1 MIDRKQLKFAARGY
15 MKAAKPS
22 PWTVSMIACIITLI
36 LSVLSTQVTNLPA
49 MQAALT
55 EYYQTLDMEAY
66 IAAMQAAQPDFAAM
80 LINLLLG
87 FMSTMI
93 GAGLIIFIMRTVR
106 DHKGSVGNLLDA
118 FPVLIRIFCYQVV
131 SSVLIFLWALL
142 FIIPGIIASYRYR
155 QGLYLL
161 LDHPEMGIMD
171 CIRTSKNLMDGHKW
185 ELFVMDLSFL
195 LWNLAVA
202 VLSSALGSL
211 MLHTIEINAD
221 LLDAVLSSA
230 LGILMP
236 LLFVE
241 LLVLPLSAFV
251 TIYTGISYFL
261 YYEALHGATY
271 DSRISSEGSAPADSD
286 FSA

>member
-15 MKAAKPS
+15 IKAAKPN
-22 PWTVSMIACIITLI
+22 PWAVSMIACIITEI
-36 LSVLSTQVTNLPA
+36 LSVLSMQVINLPT
-49 MQAALT
+49 MQTAARDYL
-55 EYYQTLDMEAY
+55 QTHDMDAY
-66 IAAMQAAQPDFAAM
+66 IAALQAAQLGFAAP

-118 FPVLIRIFCYQVV
+118 FPVLIRVFCYQVV
-131 SSVLIFLWALL
+131 STVLIFLWALL
-142 FIIPGIIASYRYR
+142 FVIPGIIAAYRYR

-195 LWNLAVA
+195 LWNFAV
-202 VLSSALGSL
+202 VELSSVLGS
-211 MLHTIEINAD
+211 
-221 LLDAVLSSA
+221 
-230 LGILMP
+230 LMP

-271 DSRISSEGSAPADSD
+271 DSRISSESSAPADSD

>member
-15 MKAAKPS
+15 IKAAKPN
-22 PWTVSMIACIITLI
+22 PWTVSMIACIITEI
-36 LSVLSTQVTNLPA
+36 LSVLSMQVTNLPA
-49 MQAALT
+49 MQAAT
-55 EYYQTLDMEAY
+55 IAYYQTLDMEAY
-66 IAAMQAAQPDFAAM
+66 IAATQAAMPGFAAV
-80 LINLLLG
+80 LIDLLLS

-118 FPVLIRIFCYQVV
+118 FPVLIRVFCYQVV
-131 SSVLIFLWALL
+131 STLLIALWAML
-142 FIIPGIIASYRYR
+142 FIIPGIIAAYRYR

-171 CIRTSKNLMDGHKW
+171 CIRTSKNLMIGHKW

-195 LWNLAVA
+195 LWYLAVS
-202 VLSSALGSL
+202 VLSSALGS
-211 MLHTIEINAD
+211 
-221 LLDAVLSSA
+221 
-230 LGILMP
+230 LMP

-271 DSRISSEGSAPADSD
+271 DSRISSESSAPADSD

>member
-15 MKAAKPS
+15 IKAAKPS
-22 PWTVSMIACIITLI
+22 PWTVSMIACIITEI
-36 LSVLSTQVTNLPA
+36 LSVLAMQVTNLPT
-49 MQAALT
+49 MQTATMDYL
-55 EYYQTLDMEAY
+55 QTHDMDAY
-66 IAAMQAAQPDFAAM
+66 LATLQAAQLGFAAP

-131 SSVLIFLWALL
+131 STVLIFLWAML
-142 FIIPGIIASYRYR
+142 FVIPGIIAAYRYR

-171 CIRTSKNLMDGHKW
+171 CIRTSKNLMIGHKW

-195 LWNLAVA
+195 LWNLAVV
-202 VLSSALGSL
+202 VLSSALGS
-211 MLHTIEINAD
+211 
-221 LLDAVLSSA
+221 
-230 LGILMP
+230 LMP

-271 DSRISSEGSAPADSD
+271 DSRISSESSAPADSD

>member
-15 MKAAKPS
+15 MKAAKPN
-22 PWTVSMIACIITLI
+22 PWTVSMIACIITEI
-36 LSVLSTQVTNLPA
+36 LSVLTMQVTNLSA
-49 MQAALT
+49 VQAALI
-55 EYYQTLDMEAY
+55 EYQQTLDVEAY
-66 IAAMQAAQPDFAAM
+66 LATLQAAQPDFAAV
-80 LINLLLG
+80 LIILLLS

-131 SSVLIFLWALL
+131 STVLIALWALL
-142 FIIPGIIASYRYR
+142 FIIPGFIAAYRYR

-171 CIRTSKNLMDGHKW
+171 CIRTSKNLMIGHKW

-195 LWNLAVA
+195 LWNLAVS
-202 VLSSALGSL
+202 VLSSALGS
-211 MLHTIEINAD
+211 
-221 LLDAVLSSA
+221 
-230 LGILMP
+230 LMP

-241 LLVLPLSAFV
+241 LLVLPLYAFV

-271 DSRISSEGSAPADSD
+271 DSRISSESSAPADSD

>member
-15 MKAAKPS
+15 MKAAKPN
-22 PWTVSMIACIITLI
+22 PWTVSMIACIITEI
-36 LSVLSTQVTNLPA
+36 LSVLAMQVTNLPA
-49 MQAALT
+49 MQAAARDYL
-55 EYYQTLDMEAY
+55 QTHDMDAY
-66 IAAMQAAQPDFAAM
+66 IAALQAAQLGFAAP

-131 SSVLIFLWALL
+131 STVLIALWAML
-142 FIIPGIIASYRYR
+142 FIIPGIIAAYRYR

-195 LWNLAVA
+195 LWNLAVV
-202 VLSSALGSL
+202 VLSSALGS
-211 MLHTIEINAD
+211 
-221 LLDAVLSSA
+221 
-230 LGILMP
+230 LMP

-271 DSRISSEGSAPADSD
+271 DSRISSESSAPADSD

>member
-15 MKAAKPS
+15 IKAAKPN
-22 PWTVSMIACIITLI
+22 PWAVSMIACIITEI
-36 LSVLSTQVTNLPA
+36 LSVLSMQVTNLPTV
-49 MQAALT
+49 QAALI
-55 EYYQTLDMEAY
+55 EYQQTLDVEAY
-66 IAAMQAAQPDFAAM
+66 LATLQAAQPGFAAV
-80 LINLLLG
+80 LIILLLS

-118 FPVLIRIFCYQVV
+118 FPVLIRVFCYQLI
-131 SSVLIFLWALL
+131 SSLLILLWALL
-142 FIIPGIIASYRYR
+142 FVIPGIIAAYRYR

-195 LWNLAVA
+195 LWNLAV
-202 VLSSALGSL
+202 VELSSVLGS
-211 MLHTIEINAD
+211 
-221 LLDAVLSSA
+221 
-230 LGILMP
+230 LMP

-271 DSRISSEGSAPADSD
+271 DSRISSESSAPADSD

>member
-15 MKAAKPS
+15 MKAAKPN
-22 PWTVSMIACIITLI
+22 PWTVSMIACIITEI
-36 LSVLSTQVTNLPA
+36 LSVLTMQVTNLSA
-49 MQAALT
+49 VQAALI
-55 EYYQTLDMEAY
+55 EYQQTLDLEAY
-66 IAAMQAAQPDFAAM
+66 LAALQAAQPGFAAV
-80 LINLLLG
+80 LIILLLG

-131 SSVLIFLWALL
+131 CSLLIFLWALL
-142 FIIPGIIASYRYR
+142 FVIPGIIAAYRYR

-211 MLHTIEINAD
+211 M
-221 LLDAVLSSA
+221 
-230 LGILMP
+230 P

-271 DSRISSEGSAPADSD
+271 DSRISSESSTPADSD

>member
-15 MKAAKPS
+15 IKAAKPS
-22 PWTVSMIACIITLI
+22 PWTVSMIACIITEI
-36 LSVLSTQVTNLPA
+36 LSVLTMQVTNLSA
-49 MQAALT
+49 VQAALI
-55 EYYQTLDMEAY
+55 EYQQTLDVEAY
-66 IAAMQAAQPDFAAM
+66 LATLQAAQPDFAAV
-80 LINLLLG
+80 LIILLLS

-118 FPVLIRIFCYQVV
+118 FPVLIRVFCYQVV
-131 SSVLIFLWALL
+131 SSVLIALWAML
-142 FIIPGIIASYRYR
+142 FIIPGIIAAYRYR

-171 CIRTSKNLMDGHKW
+171 CIRTSKNLMIGHKW

-195 LWNLAVA
+195 LWNLAVS
-202 VLSSALGSL
+202 VLSSALGS
-211 MLHTIEINAD
+211 
-221 LLDAVLSSA
+221 
-230 LGILMP
+230 LMP

-241 LLVLPLSAFV
+241 LLVLPLYAFV

>member
-15 MKAAKPS
+15 IKAAKPS
-22 PWTVSMIACIITLI
+22 PWTVSMIACIITEI
-36 LSVLSTQVTNLPA
+36 LSVLSMQVINLPT
-49 MQAALT
+49 MQTAARDYL
-55 EYYQTLDMEAY
+55 QTHDMDAY
-66 IAAMQAAQPDFAAM
+66 IAALQAAQLGFAAP

-131 SSVLIFLWALL
+131 SSLLILLWAML
-142 FIIPGIIASYRYR
+142 FVIPGIIAAYRYR

-195 LWNLAVA
+195 LWYLAVS
-202 VLSSALGSL
+202 VLSSALGS
-211 MLHTIEINAD
+211 
-221 LLDAVLSSA
+221 
-230 LGILMP
+230 LMP

-271 DSRISSEGSAPADSD
+271 DSRISSESSAPADSD

>member
-15 MKAAKPS
+15 MKAAKPN
-22 PWTVSMIACIITLI
+22 PWTVSMIACIITEI
-36 LSVLSTQVTNLPA
+36 LSVLTMQVTNLSA
-49 MQAALT
+49 VQAALI
-55 EYYQTLDMEAY
+55 EYQQTLDVEAY
-66 IAAMQAAQPDFAAM
+66 LATLQAAQPDFAAV
-80 LINLLLG
+80 LIILLLS

-131 SSVLIFLWALL
+131 STVLIFLWAML
-142 FIIPGIIASYRYR
+142 FIIPGIIAAYRYR

-171 CIRTSKNLMDGHKW
+171 CIRTSKHLMDGHKW

-202 VLSSALGSL
+202 VLSSALGS
-211 MLHTIEINAD
+211 
-221 LLDAVLSSA
+221 
-230 LGILMP
+230 LMP

-271 DSRISSEGSAPADSD
+271 DSRISSESSAPADSD

>member
-15 MKAAKPS
+15 MKAAKPN
-22 PWTVSMIACIITLI
+22 PWTVSMIACIITEI
-36 LSVLSTQVTNLPA
+36 LSVLSMQVTNLPA
-49 MQAALT
+49 IQAALT
-55 EYYQTLDMEAY
+55 EYQQTLDVEAY
-66 IAAMQAAQPDFAAM
+66 IAATQAAMPGFGAI
-80 LINLLLG
+80 LIDLLLC
-87 FMSTMI
+87 FMRTMI

-106 DHKGSVGNLLDA
+106 NHKGSVGNLLDA

-131 SSVLIFLWALL
+131 STVLIALWALL
-142 FIIPGIIASYRYR
+142 FIIPGIIAAYRYR

-211 MLHTIEINAD
+211 M
-221 LLDAVLSSA
+221 
-230 LGILMP
+230 P

-271 DSRISSEGSAPADSD
+271 DSRISSESSAPADSD

>member
-15 MKAAKPS
+15 MKAAKPN
-22 PWTVSMIACIITLI
+22 PWMVSMIACIITEI
-36 LSVLSTQVTNLPA
+36 LSVLSMQITNLPA
-49 MQAALT
+49 MQAAT
-55 EYYQTLDMEAY
+55 IAYYQTLDMEAY
-66 IAAMQAAQPDFAAM
+66 IAAVQAAQPGFAAM

-131 SSVLIFLWALL
+131 STLLIALWALL
-142 FIIPGIIASYRYR
+142 FIIPGIIAAYRYR

-171 CIRTSKNLMDGHKW
+171 CIRTSKNLMIGHKW

-202 VLSSALGSL
+202 VLSSALGS
-211 MLHTIEINAD
+211 
-221 LLDAVLSSA
+221 
-230 LGILMP
+230 LMP

-271 DSRISSEGSAPADSD
+271 DSRISSESSAPADSD

>member
-15 MKAAKPS
+15 IKAAKPN
-22 PWTVSMIACIITLI
+22 PWAVSMIACIITEI
-36 LSVLSTQVTNLPA
+36 LSVLSMQVTNLPTV
-49 MQAALT
+49 QAALI
-55 EYYQTLDMEAY
+55 EYQQTLDVEAY
-66 IAAMQAAQPDFAAM
+66 LATLQAAQPGFAAV
-80 LINLLLG
+80 LIILLLS

-118 FPVLIRIFCYQVV
+118 FPVLIRVFCYQLI
-131 SSVLIFLWALL
+131 SSLLILLWALL
-142 FIIPGIIASYRYR
+142 FVIPGIIAAYRYR

-195 LWNLAVA
+195 LWNFAV
-202 VLSSALGSL
+202 VELSSVLGS
-211 MLHTIEINAD
+211 
-221 LLDAVLSSA
+221 
-230 LGILMP
+230 LMP

-271 DSRISSEGSAPADSD
+271 DSRISSENSAPADSD

>member
-15 MKAAKPS
+15 MKAAKPN
-22 PWTVSMIACIITLI
+22 PWTVSMIACIITEI
-36 LSVLSTQVTNLPA
+36 LSVLSMQVINLPT
-49 MQAALT
+49 MQTAARDYL
-55 EYYQTLDMEAY
+55 QTHDMDAY
-66 IAAMQAAQPDFAAM
+66 IAALQAAQLGFAAP

-118 FPVLIRIFCYQVV
+118 FPVLIRVFCYQLI
-131 SSVLIFLWALL
+131 STVLIFLWALL
-142 FIIPGIIASYRYR
+142 FVIPGIIAAYRYR

-195 LWNLAVA
+195 LWTLAVA

-211 MLHTIEINAD
+211 ILHTIEINAD

-230 LGILMP
+230 LGILVP

-271 DSRISSEGSAPADSD
+271 DSRISSQDSAPADSD